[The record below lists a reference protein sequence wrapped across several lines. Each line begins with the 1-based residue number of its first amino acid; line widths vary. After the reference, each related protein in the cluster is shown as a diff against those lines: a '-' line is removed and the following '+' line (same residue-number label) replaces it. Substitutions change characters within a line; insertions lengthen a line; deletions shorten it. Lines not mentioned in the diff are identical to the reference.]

1 MGNLRFQIEASPGEP
16 GREVKGLTKAE
27 LIDRVAAKSGLTKKD
42 AGRAV
47 DALFEA
53 VTEALAGGERVQIV
67 GFGTFEVRERAARR
81 GRNPQT
87 GADIQI
93 GARKI
98 PAFKA
103 GKALKD
109 SVAK

>member
-1 MGNLRFQIEASPGEP
+1 MRGG
-16 GREVKGLTKAE
+16 TKAD
-27 LIDRVAAKSGLTKKD
+27 LIDKVAEKSGLTKKD
-42 AGRAV
+42 AGQAV
-47 DALFEA
+47 DALFDA
-53 VTEALAGGERVQIV
+53 VAEALAAGDRVQIV

-87 GADIQI
+87 GQEISI
-93 GARKI
+93 EARKV

-109 SVAK
+109 AVAR

>member
-1 MGNLRFQIEASPGEP
+1 
-16 GREVKGLTKAE
+16 LTKAE
-27 LIDRVAAKSGLTKKD
+27 LVDRVAAKSGLTKKD
-42 AGRAV
+42 AGKAV

-93 GARKI
+93 SARKI